1 MIVDVSWNNWGSWES
16 WGSWSG
22 WESWGS
28 WSNWRSWEG
37 WGSWEKALA
46 AYGSK
51 VKGGGKA
58 GRAGR
63 VHHGRVASPDA
74 FRAP

>member
-1 MIVDVSWNNWGSWES
+1 MIVDVSWN
-16 WGSWSG
+16 
-22 WESWGS
+22 
-28 WSNWRSWEG
+28 NWRSWEG